1 MVALTPPEALTIAVQ
16 YLSRAISCERIGLVW
31 TTCIN
36 DAAAALVDAGLDD
49 WALRCQAVQTEAHI
63 ARLIVDLV
71 SERSQ
76 YAPRSAAE

>member
-1 MVALTPPEALTIAVQ
+1 MVALTPPEALKIAVQ
-16 YLSRAISCERIGLVW
+16 CLSRAISCERIGLVW
-31 TTCIN
+31 VTCIN
-36 DAAAALVDAGLDD
+36 DAAAVLVGAGLDD
-49 WALRCQAVQTEAHI
+49 WARACQACETEAHL